1 MTKSFSKKFLTALF
15 LGVFC
20 FASTVYAAEKQV
32 KVPTTTEIAETI
44 GINIDFTGINEE
56 ISKIQENLDKDT
68 ISKEKIDEYISYLN
82 QVDVQ
87 IATSR
92 KDLEKQIR
100 FIQKQLDAL
109 GDGPKEGE
117 IEDDVIT
124 RQREKLSQEQAILDR
139 IMKEA
144 DLLVIKIDDLNVQ
157 TLNVRNQKTY
167 GDLITKQSAFI
178 NPIVF
183 FNGMKS
189 SAIFFWDMTKSPVDW
204 YSNLPEEQK
213 TMALFNIISMFFIL
227 MIALILA
234 ILLRKFILKNWGYKE
249 DIEKPKFNRKV
260 VAAVAV
266 AIARGVIFAFL
277 IAGCMLWMTST
288 QIFADSLLYTILM
301 AVGFMSLLAIAEG
314 TIARVTFAPNYPQWR
329 LIEISSEK
337 AIRFMRMIYAFIIV
351 NTIAAIPVI
360 VTLQAQYPISTIH
373 FLMVISCAVKAFFLM
388 WFAQIV
394 FNTYKDE
401 NKENTEETEDN
412 EEINTGF
419 KVIIITHLLCLG
431 IFALSLFGYPE
442 LSLFIFNHIVGTLIL
457 CGLFEILRRSLAE
470 ITKKVILSGPW
481 MKSIRNSK
489 KYVEKID
496 FWLHIIITPT
506 LVLFLIFT
514 LLNFW
519 GLPAD
524 FILQAF
530 KKLLFGF
537 KIGGME
543 ISLIA
548 VAVGI
553 AVFFGSLKVF
563 KLIRNKVA
571 ENVLTKIDMDD
582 GIKHSLISGFSFVGF
597 IISSLLAVIAI
608 GVDLTN
614 LAFIAGAL
622 SVGIGF
628 GLQDVIKNLVAGIII
643 LFERPLR
650 VGDWVN
656 IGGTE
661 GIVKQINIRSTEIQ
675 SFARTSVIIP
685 NATLIS
691 SSVTNMTHDDNM
703 SRQTVCVGVAYG
715 SDVEKVKEILLECAT
730 KHPVVL
736 KNPAPMVLFKDF
748 GSSSLDF
755 ELRCYVN
762 DIRKGWI
769 VPSELRFAINKRFIE
784 EGIEIPFP
792 QVVVHKGE

>member
-1 MTKSFSKKFLTALF
+1 MVKCFSKFLTVLF
-15 LGVFC
+15 IGIFCLG
-20 FASTVYAAEKQV
+20 STGYAASKHT
-32 KVPTTTEIAETI
+32 KAPTTTEIAETI
-44 GINIDFTGINEE
+44 GINIDFTGINKK
-56 ISKIQENLDKDT
+56 INKIQTDLDKET
-68 ISKEKIDEYISYLN
+68 LSKEKIDEYISYLS
-82 QVDVQ
+82 QTETQ
-87 IATSR
+87 ISTSR
-92 KDLEKQIR
+92 KDLEKQIK

-109 GDGPKEGE
+109 GEAPKDGE
-117 IEDDVIT
+117 IEDIAIT
-124 RQREKLSQEQAILDR
+124 KQRENLSQELSVKDR
-139 IMKEA
+139 ITKEA
-144 DLLVIKIDDLNVQ
+144 DLLVIKIEELNVQ
-157 TLNVRNQKTY
+157 TLNARNQKTY
-167 GDLITKQSAFI
+167 GDLMTKQSAFI
-178 NPIVF
+178 NPMVF
-183 FNGMKS
+183 FSGMK
-189 SAIFFWDMTKSPVDW
+189 AYAVFFWDITKSPVDW
-204 YSNLPEEQK
+204 YNNLPEEQR

-227 MIALILA
+227 MIALTLA
-234 ILLRKFILKNWGYKE
+234 VLLRKFILRNWGYKN
-249 DIEKPKFNRKV
+249 DIEQPKFNRKV
-260 VAAVAV
+260 VAAIAV

-288 QIFADSLLYTILM
+288 QIFAGSLLHTILM
-301 AVGFMSLLAIAEG
+301 TIGFMVLLAIAEG
-314 TIARVTFAPNYPQWR
+314 TIARVAFAPNYPQWR
-329 LIEISSEK
+329 LIDISSEK
-337 AIRFMRMIYAFIIV
+337 ATRFMRMIYAFIIV
-351 NTIAAIPVI
+351 NTIASIQVI
-360 VTLQAQYPISTIH
+360 VAQKAEYDIGTLH
-373 FLMVISCAVKAFFLM
+373 FAMIISCAVKAFVLM

-401 NKENTEETEDN
+401 GKESTEEVEDS
-412 EEINTGF
+412 EEENKGF
-419 KVIIITHLLCLG
+419 KIIVVSHLFCMIT
-431 IFALSLFGYPE
+431 FAVSLFGYPE
-442 LSLFIFNHIVGTLIL
+442 LSLFIFNHIIGTLIL
-457 CGLFEILRRSLAE
+457 GALFEILRRSL
-470 ITKKVILSGPW
+470 IDIIKKIILSGPW
-481 MKSIRNSK
+481 MKKIRGRQ
-489 KYVEKID
+489 KYAEKID
-496 FWLHIIITPT
+496 FWLHAVITPT

-537 KIGGME
+537 KVGGMQ

-548 VAVGI
+548 IAVGI
-553 AVFFGSLKVF
+553 AVFFGSLKIF

-571 ENVLTKIDMDD
+571 ENVLAKIDMDD

-643 LFERPLR
+643 LLERPLR

-656 IGGTE
+656 IDGTE
-661 GIVKQINIRSTEIQ
+661 GTVKQINIRSTEIQ

-703 SRQTVCVGVAYG
+703 SRQTVSVGVAYG
-715 SDVEKVKEILLECAT
+715 SDVEKVRDILLECAS
-730 KHPVVL
+730 KHSLVL
-736 KNPAPMVLFKDF
+736 KNPAPTVLFKDF

-769 VPSELRFAINKRFIE
+769 VPSDLRFAINKRFIE

>member
-1 MTKSFSKKFLTALF
+1 MIKSFSKKFLTAVF
-15 LGVFC
+15 LGIFC
-20 FASTVYAAEKQV
+20 FASTVHAAAKQA

-56 ISKIQENLDKDT
+56 ISKIQENLDKET
-68 ISKEKIDEYISYLN
+68 ISKENIDEYIAYLT
-82 QVDVQ
+82 QVDAQ
-87 IATSR
+87 IAASR
-92 KDLEKQIR
+92 KDLERQIK

-109 GDGPKEGE
+109 GEGPKDGE
-117 IEDDVIT
+117 IEDEVIT
-124 RQREKLSQEQAILDR
+124 EQREILSQELAIQNR
-139 IMKEA
+139 IVKEA
-144 DLLVIKIDDLNVQ
+144 DLLVVKIEELNVR

-167 GDLITKQSAFI
+167 GELMTKQTAFI
-178 NPIVF
+178 NPLTF
-183 FNGMKS
+183 FDGVKS
-189 SAIFFWDMTKSPVDW
+189 YVIFFWDVSKSPIDW
-204 YSNLPEEQK
+204 YNNLPEEQK
-213 TMALFNIISMFFIL
+213 SMALFNIISMCFIL
-227 MIALILA
+227 MIALTLA
-234 ILLRKFILKNWGYKE
+234 ILLRKFILKNWGYKA
-249 DIEKPKFNRKV
+249 DIAQPKFNRKV

-266 AIARGVIFAFL
+266 AVARGLISAFL

-288 QIFADSLLYTILM
+288 KIFDESLLNTVLM
-301 AVGFMSLLAIAEG
+301 TVAFMGLVAIIEG
-314 TIARVTFAPNYPQWR
+314 TIARVIFAPNYPQWR
-329 LIEISSEK
+329 LIDISSER
-337 AIRFMRMIYAFIIV
+337 ALHFTRMIYAFIIV
-351 NTIAAIPVI
+351 NTIAAIQVI
-360 VTLQAQYPISTIH
+360 VAQNAQYPLATVH
-373 FLMVISCAVKAFFLM
+373 FVMIISCAVKAFFLM
-388 WFAQIV
+388 WFAQIS

-401 NKENTEETEDN
+401 GKENVEETEDG
-412 EEINTGF
+412 EEINNDF
-419 KVIIITHLLCLG
+419 KVIAVNHLFCLAT
-431 IFALSLFGYPE
+431 FAISLFGYPE
-442 LSLFIFNHIVGTLIL
+442 LSLFIFNHIIGTLML
-457 CGLFEILRRSLAE
+457 CGLFEIIRRSL
-470 ITKKVILSGPW
+470 IDIIKKIILSGPW

-489 KYVEKID
+489 KHVTKIE
-496 FWLHIIITPT
+496 FCLRAVINPT
-506 LVLFLIFT
+506 LIVFLIFT

-519 GLPAD
+519 GLPGD
-524 FILQAF
+524 FILLVL
-530 KKLLFGF
+530 KKILFGF

-548 VAVGI
+548 IAVGI

-563 KLIRNKVA
+563 KIIKIKIA
-571 ENVLTKIDMDD
+571 ENVLAKIDMDD
-582 GIKHSLISGFSFVGF
+582 GIKHSLVSGFSFIGF
-597 IISSLLAVIAI
+597 IISTLLAVIAI

-643 LFERPLR
+643 LLERPLR

-656 IGGTE
+656 IDGTE

-762 DIRKGWI
+762 DIRKGWT